1 MLISSVHQDY
11 SEVGEEYTEINTVRG
26 SMESGC

>member
-11 SEVGEEYTEINTVRG
+11 SAVGEAYTEINTVSG